1 MADRSFTS
9 NTPDTE
15 VSVRTFIPT
24 AYAMLEEIEAQLQ
37 QKLKQLEI
45 ERLRFVAPYIR
56 DLDIDRE
63 GYEEWERI
71 RKEREVQVVEEIP
84 EIRHFL
90 PEPEELKWLDAHD
103 RARERAG
110 DAAVGWW

>member
-1 MADRSFTS
+1 MEEL
-9 NTPDTE
+9 PDLE
-15 VSVRTFIPT
+15 PVRTFIPT
-24 AYAMLEEIEAQLQ
+24 AYAMLEEIEREL
-37 QKLKQLEI
+37 LKQLEQ
-45 ERLRFVAPYIR
+45 EQHRFVAPYIR